1 MLTKIICPRYDEMKA
16 CWRSEPDSRPTFTVL
31 AERMSSVLCSGVRDQ
46 YLQLSSTEE
55 SSSTTNS
62 KTLPRNFRLGATTES
77 DQKAED
83 NLGVKTLQRQMT
95 VSNPGYKCSF
105 NS

>member
-1 MLTKIICPRYDEMKA
+1 MKA
-16 CWRSEPDSRPTFTVL
+16 CWRSDPDSRPTFTVL

-55 SSSTTNS
+55 SSNTADS
-62 KTLPRNFRLGATTES
+62 KTLPRNFRLGAPTES

-83 NLGVKTLQRQMT
+83 NLGMKSLQRQMT
-95 VSNPGYKCSF
+95 FSNPGYKCSF